1 MKLTTTLVALLL
13 LLSAT
18 YLQGQAYDIK
28 EVSLT
33 NSPIALQEVGEQL
46 KHEKIEWFADK
57 RRFLWVANVEKK
69 DRTETVIRTIGYE
82 DTTNVVLTVKTAK
95 KQTLQIKSL
104 LALPASRM
112 FLYGE
117 YYCTKNPT
125 KKLYNWY
132 AICDNNGQIIVQK
145 KTKYKG
151 YQTACLMN
159 GKEIGLLYNPIKKDT
174 FTNRPVV
181 EVLNWETFKIDR
193 SIALEMK
200 KNQAAFVNSVVFDE
214 EDYFLAF
221 GRYTA
226 VLHEDTSIISL
237 GFFDKFDKEGKY
249 VNSFLEEGYDYN
261 FKFNEKVLP
270 INPIPHPNSYII
282 DVPYRA
288 TKNDQGSR
296 KISIMSF
303 DDWGKIIEITY
314 VGNHSETVVCVSSDY
329 INMLFGGSYL
339 DAKGIKQPNLDVR
352 DPMGDNVSF
361 FQGGYSI
368 TIDVSN
374 SYNRVDRKILQPYF
388 DANSFYEGSVIL
400 MKNTDQKEEGND
412 MEVDVVIRYKPQD
425 KINAIGHLVMLKLI
439 YLDNEDY
446 WDRY

>member
-1 MKLTTTLVALLL
+1 MKLTTTLAALLL

-33 NSPIALQEVGEQL
+33 NFPIALQEVGEQL

-57 RRFLWVANVEKK
+57 RRFLWVANIEKK

-95 KQTLQIKSL
+95 KQTLQIKNL

-132 AICDNNGQIIVQK
+132 AICDGNGQIIVQK

-181 EVLNWETFKIDR
+181 DVLNWETFKIDR
-193 SIALEMK
+193 SIVLEMK
-200 KNQAAFVNSVVFDE
+200 KNQAAFVNSVVFDQSSNF
-214 EDYFLAF
+214 FLAF
-221 GRYTA
+221 GRYMS
-226 VLHEDTSIISL
+226 VNNNR
-237 GFFDKFDKEGKY
+237 GFFDKFDESGSY
-249 VNSFLEEGYDYN
+249 MASLMREDARNN
-261 FKFNEKVLP
+261 FIVQKPPVH
-270 INPIPHPNSYII
+270 IPYIPYTGSYML
-282 DVPYRA
+282 DVPYRYNTDTVENGRINIMTTGEVAECKGYDYANFDIKSMNCISPGFMNVILGGGELDFNDLEQPNFRVYA
-288 TKNDQGSR
+288 TMPYSEGDFFILNER
-296 KISIMSF
+296 ISITATNWLSK
-303 DDWGKIIEITY
+303 DTDE
-314 VGNHSETVVCVSSDY
+314 
-329 INMLFGGSYL
+329 
-339 DAKGIKQPNLDVR
+339 
-352 DPMGDNVSF
+352 
-361 FQGGYSI
+361 
-368 TIDVSN
+368 
-374 SYNRVDRKILQPYF
+374 KILEPYI
-388 DANSFYEGSVIL
+388 DAGLLHQGRVVLIKHKEEL
-400 MKNTDQKEEGND
+400 NTDND
-412 MEVDVVIRYKPQD
+412 MEVDVVIYYTSED
-425 KINAIGHLVMLKLI
+425 KVKHTIVMLTLI
-439 YLDNEDY
+439 HKENSDYYETED
-446 WDRY
+446 